1 MSYKYEHL
9 MRLTSNELHNHCER
23 LLKKGVNPM
32 LVADIKRTVLENK
45 AHRKS
50 HRAHLKQVHNQ
61 WRVIMSP
68 LMHEKKA
75 VRSLSYYKNS
85 KSPEQRSAALEAYA
99 VVLDTLEHKL
109 KAIESSGTTPM
120 QHDKTKTHWTD
131 YVPQHIKDR
140 VCALFDAI
148 PHYPRQKV
156 KHPFPR
162 TMPEEQHTK
171 LKTRLILRTEKD
183 LRRAK
188 QDAMLNPDNEQVQE
202 LVKRITKALEH
213 IDKLESNEPVPTTW
227 HGLKF

>member
-1 MSYKYEHL
+1 MAYKYEHL
-9 MRLTSNELHNHCER
+9 MKLTANELHNHCER
-23 LLKKGVNPM
+23 LLKKGVNPL
-32 LVADIKRTVLENK
+32 LVADIKRIVVEQK

-61 WRVIMSP
+61 WRVIISP
-68 LMHEKKA
+68 LMHEKKS
-75 VRSLSYYKNS
+75 VRSLGYYKNA
-85 KSPEQRSAALEAYA
+85 KSPDERKAALDAYA
-99 VVLDTLEHKL
+99 LVLDTLEQRL
-109 KAIESSGTTPM
+109 KELERSGTTPM

-162 TMPEEQHTK
+162 TMPEEQHAK
-171 LKTRLILRTEKD
+171 LKTRLLQRTEKD

-188 QDAMLNPDNEQVQE
+188 QDALLNPDDEENNALVQ
-202 LVKRITKALEH
+202 RITNALKH
-213 IDKLESNEPVPTTW
+213 INKLEPKEPVPATW
-227 HGLKF
+227 HGLQF

>member
-1 MSYKYEHL
+1 MSYKHEHL
-9 MRLTSNELHNHCER
+9 MRLTANELHNHCER

-32 LVADIKRTVLENK
+32 LVAQLKRIVLENK

-50 HRAHLKQVHNQ
+50 HRAHLKQVRNQ
-61 WRVIMSP
+61 WRVIISP
-68 LMHEKKA
+68 LMYEKKA

-85 KSPEQRSAALEAYA
+85 KSPEERNAALEAYA
-99 VVLDTLEHKL
+99 LVLDTLEQKL
-109 KAIESSGTTPM
+109 KELERSGTTPM

-131 YVPQHIKDR
+131 YVPQRIKDR

-162 TMPEEQHTK
+162 TMPEEQHFK
-171 LKTRLILRTEKD
+171 LKARLLQRTEKD

-188 QDAMLNPDNEQVQE
+188 QDAMLNPDNEETHTLVQ
-202 LVKRITKALEH
+202 RITKALEH

-227 HGLKF
+227 HGLKI

>member
-9 MRLTSNELHNHCER
+9 MRLTANELHNHCER
-23 LLKKGVNPM
+23 LLKKGLNPA
-32 LVADIKRTVLENK
+32 LVADIKRIVLENK

-50 HRAHLKQVHNQ
+50 HRAHLKQLRNQ

-68 LMHEKKA
+68 LMAEKKA
-75 VRSLSYYKNS
+75 VRSLMMYKHS
-85 KSPEQRSAALEAYA
+85 LSHEERKAALEGYA
-99 VVLDTLEHKL
+99 LVIDKLEDKL
-109 KAIESSGTTPM
+109 KEIMRTGKTPM

-148 PHYPRQKV
+148 PHRPRQKV

-162 TMPEEQHTK
+162 TMPEEQHAK
-171 LKTRLILRTEKD
+171 LKTRLTLRTEKD

-188 QDAMLNPDNEQVQE
+188 QDAMLNPDNEQTQE
-202 LVKRITKALEH
+202 LVQRITKALKH
-213 IDKLESNEPVPTTW
+213 IDKLESNEPVPATW